1 MIPNADGLGKHIAY
15 CTRPNNCSVTYY
27 TTGIT
32 YNWNLQILM
41 APKVRVTKHICCKTC
56 LITYYGIM
64 RAYILG
70 KEKKIYSCG
79 HRDGS

>member
-27 TTGIT
+27 ATGIT

-41 APKVRVTKHICCKTC
+41 APKVRVTKHIWCKTC
-56 LITYYGIM
+56 LITYCGIM
-64 RAYILG
+64 RAHILG
-70 KEKKIYSCG
+70 KEKNIYSCG